1 MRKIGKYESPEI
13 EITKFEMAR
22 GIMAGVGEGG
32 TGGDGDIVE
41 TSGDME
47 SIQMLVEMHQSGQN
61 KKSNIQGF

>member
-32 TGGDGDIVE
+32 TGGDVDIVE

-47 SIQMLVEMHQSGQN
+47 SDPDAGGDAPIWPE
-61 KKSNIQGF
+61 

>member
-47 SIQMLVEMHQSGQN
+47 SDPDAGGDTPIWPE
-61 KKSNIQGF
+61 